1 MEASKTPTCYIIKV
15 SRISTNL
22 CRIVGCTQTNTMA
35 HNPRGNA
42 KIERL
47 WQFVAKCLRQMSD
60 KEHENFHL
68 YCRAMEHAW
77 DTTPNTQG
85 ITPFEL
91 EHGMPCRPISAIF
104 NYQYAQ
110 NIHEPSTD
118 EIAAI
123 TTSTKAF
130 SQIAH
135 NYQKLQA
142 QDRAKLLNQKGTFKS
157 YKIGDKISFYI
168 PPSEQE
174 AKAAGRKPKHLVQF
188 RGAATITKS
197 ESSTN
202 SAFKIEYQGRSYY
215 RSVINLNHYKS
226 QDTSNLRQPE
236 IDKDV
241 IINDFVAMRDEE
253 DNPHIDKYHIAKVL
267 DVNEDNIK
275 VWYYGTYQR
284 NIKSAKW
291 RPIYVINQKYSFEKP
306 RSIRRTEMRLTNVIH
321 KDKIYLS
328 KIQLTPKGLIIARK
342 SQLQLSRLKLI
353 HHQLGRTFAK

>member
-1 MEASKTPTCYIIKV
+1 MSADIKSIVKSCGPCQLLNAKRNLAHKHYRAKLFCTPRTAYSADYYGVYQNKQGYNNILGIIDQVTNKVYLIPTKNRTAETTAEAFLYHIILTKGPPLLIHSDAAREFISKAM
-15 SRISTNL
+15 TNL

-77 DTTPNTQG
+77 DTTPNAQG

-104 NYQYAQ
+104 NYQHAQ

-142 QDRAKLLNQKGTFKS
+142 QDRAK
-157 YKIGDKISFYI
+157 
-168 PPSEQE
+168 
-174 AKAAGRKPKHLVQF
+174 
-188 RGAATITKS
+188 
-197 ESSTN
+197 
-202 SAFKIEYQGRSYY
+202 
-215 RSVINLNHYKS
+215 
-226 QDTSNLRQPE
+226 E
-236 IDKDV
+236 IQ
-241 IINDFVAMRDEE
+241 RDQ
-253 DNPHIDKYHIAKVL
+253 L
-267 DVNEDNIK
+267 
-275 VWYYGTYQR
+275 W
-284 NIKSAKW
+284 
-291 RPIYVINQKYSFEKP
+291 P
-306 RSIRRTEMRLTNVIH
+306 RSSGTTAL
-321 KDKIYLS
+321 
-328 KIQLTPKGLIIARK
+328 
-342 SQLQLSRLKLI
+342 
-353 HHQLGRTFAK
+353 